1 MSGTYLHSLFA
12 DIAQSQGILVR
23 YALTAC
29 CHCPVTSHSCRVHIC
44 APCLLTLPSHKVF
57 FSGMHSQHAAT
68 AQSQVIL
75 SGTYLRSLLADT
87 GQSQVILVMY
97 IFALLACCHCPVTKY
112 SCQVCTH
119 SMLTLPSHKSFV
131 PGTHSLHAD
140 TVQSQIILARYTPCM
155 LTLPSPKSFLPGTHS
170 LYADTAQPQV
180 ILAWY
185 IRCLLTRPSHKSFL
199 PGAHSLHAD
208 MAQSHVIVL
217 TGPVTNHSCQV
228 HSLLA
233 DTAQP

>member
-1 MSGTYLHSLFA
+1 
-12 DIAQSQGILVR
+12 
-23 YALTAC
+23 
-29 CHCPVTSHSCRVHIC
+29 
-44 APCLLTLPSHKVF
+44 
-57 FSGMHSQHAAT
+57 MHSQHAAT

-97 IFALLACCHCPVTKY
+97 IFALLACCHCPVTRY

-131 PGTHSLHAD
+131 PGTHSLHADTAQSQVILARYIPCLLPRPSHKLFLPGTHSLHAD

-180 ILAWY
+180 ILARY
-185 IRCLLTRPSHKSFL
+185 IPCLLTQPSHKSFL